1 MYIIYIYIIYIYI
14 PLYSHDIPIFRGKS
28 MKYPSCIPIESQKNP
43 HQITIKSP
51 WKIRKIHLFPTI
63 FHLPFDKTPA
73 LFMPGRRGPAAR
85 THLLR
90 PLGRAL
96 GQLPGHAADGLGQAT
111 SEFTVGIFGGILS
124 IKKRGFHRE
133 MMGEYWFLFT
143 MVYGC
148 LW

>member
-1 MYIIYIYIIYIYI
+1 MYIIYIYVYYIYI

-96 GQLPGHAADGLGQAT
+96 GQLPGHAADGLGNRQPGD
-111 SEFTVGIFGGILS
+111 VGVHGGNFGVILS
-124 IKKRGFHRE
+124 IKKRGFHRS
-133 MMGEYWFLFT
+133 MGIP
-143 MVYGC
+143 GS
-148 LW
+148 